1 MNHMTRKMT
10 PNDLK
15 KPNFLATLKYCSVS
29 RIIGQKGKQI
39 QEIIDRSNIAKV
51 RFPSD
56 HETRSILNMSK
67 SEITKNA
74 IIILIGTKQANEN
87 ACTMMDYLVGSLNEI
102 QAMHKQHRRLD
113 SVSRFSSQHQWIFV
127 PWITF
132 PLVVIFILALAFLF
146 RSSNC

>member
-1 MNHMTRKMT
+1 
-10 PNDLK
+10 
-15 KPNFLATLKYCSVS
+15 
-29 RIIGQKGKQI
+29 
-39 QEIIDRSNIAKV
+39 
-51 RFPSD
+51 
-56 HETRSILNMSK
+56 MSK

-113 SVSRFSSQHQWIFV
+113 SVSGISFQCQWIRV
-127 PWITF
+127 PWTSF
-132 PLVVIFILALAFLF
+132 PLVVIFMVLAFLF

>member
-1 MNHMTRKMT
+1 MCICVIY
-10 PNDLK
+10 P
-15 KPNFLATLKYCSVS
+15 FLVS

-113 SVSRFSSQHQWIFV
+113 SVSGFSFRYHWI
-127 PWITF
+127 IF
-132 PLVVIFILALAFLF
+132 PCFLEKLSTWDKIVF
-146 RSSNC
+146 SY